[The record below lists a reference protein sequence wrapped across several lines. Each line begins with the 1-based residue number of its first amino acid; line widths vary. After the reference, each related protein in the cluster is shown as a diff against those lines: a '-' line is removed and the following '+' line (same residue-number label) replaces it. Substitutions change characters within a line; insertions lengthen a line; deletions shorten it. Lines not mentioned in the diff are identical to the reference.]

1 MVRMKEALRL
11 YYPAL
16 VLRNEV
22 GLVTYRE
29 CNAVAP
35 IGHLFLLRGHL
46 PVRTLVTELV
56 HQGVL
61 VFLIG
66 ERYPRFSEKVSAGF
80 LKPTLIPSQLPLLG
94 RFPLGSLSSSSLH
107 MGKLQLKSIQS
118 PYLGTS

>member
-1 MVRMKEALRL
+1 MVRMKEPLRL

-29 CNAVAP
+29 CNTVAP

-46 PVRTLVTELV
+46 PVRALVTELV

-66 ERYPRFSEKVSAGF
+66 ERYPRFSEKVSACF
-80 LKPTLIPSQLPLLG
+80 LKPALIPS
-94 RFPLGSLSSSSLH
+94 
-107 MGKLQLKSIQS
+107 
-118 PYLGTS
+118 

>member
-1 MVRMKEALRL
+1 MKETLRL
-11 YYPAL
+11 YDPAL

-29 CNAVAP
+29 RNTVAP
-35 IGHLFLLRGHL
+35 IGHVFLLGGHL

-61 VFLIG
+61 VLLIG
-66 ERYPRFSEKVSAGF
+66 ERYPRFSEKVSASL
-80 LKPTLIPSQLPLLG
+80 LKTALIPSQLPLLG

-107 MGKLQLKSIQS
+107 MGKLQLKSMQRS
-118 PYLGTS
+118 HLGTS